1 MFSEREQNERKKK
14 VPEAQAVNINHSRQ
28 SLIAKGVQPSRSD
41 KTGLG
46 KQKKPQINKL
56 KVDLGTSEGN
66 ASRLS
71 GCVTP
76 YKL

>member
-46 KQKKPQINKL
+46 KQKKTL
-56 KVDLGTSEGN
+56 
-66 ASRLS
+66 R
-71 GCVTP
+71 
-76 YKL
+76 